1 MGPKL
6 FDVLT
11 VQGRITRGRV
21 NFMTWGCND
30 KYTIHRI
37 RTSKILLNKQ
47 SESVDIAYSDCK
59 NYLKLSSSV

>member
-1 MGPKL
+1 MAGTGL
-6 FDVLT
+6 
-11 VQGRITRGRV
+11 
-21 NFMTWGCND
+21 NFEDFWACRDD

-37 RTSKILLNKQ
+37 RTSNILLNKQ